1 MTRYESLMEFRFPEF
16 VHHFTRR
23 DTILYALGVG
33 AGEPAG
39 DPWELRHVYE
49 DGLAALPTM
58 AVVLA
63 YPGNWYRTL
72 SPGLDDTLIVHAS
85 ERFELHRPLPVEGT
99 VAAVPKI
106 VAIHDKGEGRGS
118 LVMSRRTIVDQ
129 ATGDAL
135 ATVTQTAFC
144 RGDGNLGGPVI
155 PSPKPHALP
164 ARDPDRRVEMGT
176 SVRSALIYR
185 LSGDD
190 NPLHVDPAFARAA
203 GFGQPIL
210 HGLATYGH
218 VGRAI
223 MKTFCNGGSATIRT
237 MDCRFTAPVIPGER
251 LSICLWREGDFVSF
265 RASVGDRVVIDNG
278 VAELA

>member
-1 MTRYESLMEFRFPEF
+1 MTRYERLMGFQFPETT
-16 VHHFTRR
+16 HRFTSR

-33 AGEPAG
+33 AGDPAD

-49 DGLAALPTM
+49 NGLAALPTM

-63 YPGNWYRTL
+63 YPGNWYKTL
-72 SPGLDDTLIVHAS
+72 SPGLDHTLIVHAS

-99 VAAVPKI
+99 VAARPQI

-118 LVMSRRTIVDQ
+118 LVVSRRTIIDK
-129 ATGDAL
+129 ASGEAL

-144 RGDGNLGGPVI
+144 RGDGNLGGPTI
-155 PSPKPHALP
+155 PSPRPHALP
-164 ARDPDRRVEMGT
+164 ARDPDMLAEMPT
-176 SVRSALIYR
+176 SRRSALIYR

-190 NPLHVDPAFARAA
+190 NPLHVDPQFARAA

-223 MKTFCNGGSATIRT
+223 MKTFCGGGSATIRT
-237 MDCRFTAPVIPGER
+237 MDCRFTAPVVPGER
-251 LSICLWREGDFVSF
+251 LSIALWRDGDVVSF
-265 RASVGDRVVIDNG
+265 RAGVGARVVVDNG
-278 VAELA
+278 IAELA